1 VVGKVGDRGGDGAMD
16 PEEVKSCG
24 GGICA
29 RVRCDVV
36 GSVACFF
43 SFCVSEQVFPLNGG
57 REA

>member
-1 VVGKVGDRGGDGAMD
+1 MVGAWVVGKVGDRGGDDTMD

-43 SFCVSEQVFPLNGG
+43 SFCVSST
-57 REA
+57 